1 MLALVRKAHASGA
14 AVIAPEVDSL
24 QRAHLLLRLGVDY
37 GIGPAF
43 ARPQPQPDFDFNRPL
58 W

>member
-1 MLALVRKAHASGA
+1 
-14 AVIAPEVDSL
+14 
-24 QRAHLLLRLGVDY
+24 VDY
-37 GIGPAF
+37 GVGPAF